1 MNGFV
6 AEEDNNM
13 ELLEVDNTAVRENQ
27 ISRIQAVKATRDQTS
42 VDAALKELADCA
54 AGGERESAGSCRAGR
69 QGKGLHLAR
78 SLMPWNHHSV
88 AIPLTYRQ

>member
-42 VDAALKELADCA
+42 VDAALKELAGCA
-54 AGGERESAGSCRAGR
+54 AGGRNLLDLAVQAM
-69 QGKGLHLAR
+69 GKATWRDL
-78 SLMPWNHHSV
+78 
-88 AIPLTYRQ
+88 